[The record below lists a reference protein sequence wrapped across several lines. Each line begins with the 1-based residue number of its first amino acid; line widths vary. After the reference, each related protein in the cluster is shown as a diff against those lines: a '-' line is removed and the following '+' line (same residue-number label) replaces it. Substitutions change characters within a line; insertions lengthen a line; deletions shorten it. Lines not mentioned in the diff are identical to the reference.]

1 MLDAMKS
8 IDDVED
14 CNFISVIDFTGVER
28 LNRYCSN
35 EEIKTVTFEELEE
48 EDLETADIVSLG
60 EK

>member
-1 MLDAMKS
+1 MKS

-35 EEIKTVTFEELEE
+35 KEINAVTFEELEE
-48 EDLETADIVSLG
+48 EDIETTDIVSLG

>member
-14 CNFISVIDFTGVER
+14 CNFINVIDFTVVER
-28 LNRYCSN
+28 LNKYCSN
-35 EEIKTVTFEELEE
+35 EEIKSVTFEELEE

>member
-14 CNFISVIDFTGVER
+14 CNFISVIDFTVVER

-35 EEIKTVTFEELEE
+35 KEINAVTFEELEE
-48 EDLETADIVSLG
+48 EDIETTDIVSLG

>member
-14 CNFISVIDFTGVER
+14 CNFISVIDFTVVER

-35 EEIKTVTFEELEE
+35 EEINAVTFEELEE
-48 EDLETADIVSLG
+48 EDIETTDIVSLG